1 MLSKFNALRLF
12 SFFVMFLLVGS
23 SAFAEGTGLDLSS
36 ITIDTTPIFQLA
48 GAIVAAI
55 ASIWAIK
62 KVIKLG
68 NRS

>member
-1 MLSKFNALRLF
+1 MLSKFSVLKLF
-12 SFFVMFLLVGS
+12 SFFMMFLLIGS
-23 SAFAEGTGLDLSS
+23 SAFAAGSLDLSS
-36 ITIDTTPIFQLA
+36 VTIDTTPIFQLA